1 MIENDAL
8 RAAANGER
16 DDIAPAL
23 FAAELLAARE
33 RITQLE
39 RQLATPVRLPVCCA
53 SPVCEIEAGYAAG
66 SATVEMRY
74 VRRVIRSKGM
84 IKRFRV
90 SREKSGSQPAHR

>member
-1 MIENDAL
+1 MIENYAL

-66 SATVEMRY
+66 VSDCRNA
-74 VRRVIRSKGM
+74 IRQAGYP
-84 IKRFRV
+84 I
-90 SREKSGSQPAHR
+90 EGDD